1 MTDPQK
7 VEKVS
12 NPFQWESLMLN
23 LPGSA
28 EYKPSL
34 PWVMQLRADNSVASG
49 MTCFVDDDKR
59 VREAGHAISTRE
71 RFL

>member
-34 PWVMQLRADNSVASG
+34 PWVMQLRADNSVTSG

-59 VREAGHAISTRE
+59 VCEAGQAISSRE
-71 RFL
+71 KFL